1 MVARENLRLGL
12 EAGGGGLPGPADLAL
27 NQSRGL
33 LQTPVVDL
41 RTPGTPKSSL
51 DILASPN
58 GASTNG
64 SNPGITSNNSNGG
77 APTLTTPTLTPTT
90 LRNIEQMFAE
100 SDPHEPPHHYEHA
113 AGFAPPII
121 SPTSGNSYAPLGGGS
136 SGPQQVAPL
145 NCHRSTPPPP
155 SIPGPPDL
163 CPLPSKPLQ
172 RPTNLSLSR
181 PPPLL
186 EAPIRRPTCL
196 LPSQQQPADLS
207 LPSPTRGD
215 LSISLVKPQQ
225 VPLERPT
232 LPMVERPPGLALTG
246 ANLLSQKLDMMDK
259 LLKAVAASASQ
270 AQVVTAK
277 QEPVEPIMSRSP
289 PAYEEPNV
297 RRSGGG
303 GRRKTE
309 EDGLGPEE
317 EDRRAMRRERNKQA
331 AARCR
336 KRRMDLTSTL
346 QGEVDQWE
354 EKVRGLKEELLQ
366 LEAQKKG
373 LEAYLRNHKGPCKVA
388 RTEKK

>member
-1 MVARENLRLGL
+1 
-12 EAGGGGLPGPADLAL
+12 
-27 NQSRGL
+27 
-33 LQTPVVDL
+33 
-41 RTPGTPKSSL
+41 
-51 DILASPN
+51 
-58 GASTNG
+58 
-64 SNPGITSNNSNGG
+64 
-77 APTLTTPTLTPTT
+77 
-90 LRNIEQMFAE
+90 
-100 SDPHEPPHHYEHA
+100 
-113 AGFAPPII
+113 
-121 SPTSGNSYAPLGGGS
+121 
-136 SGPQQVAPL
+136 
-145 NCHRSTPPPP
+145 
-155 SIPGPPDL
+155 
-163 CPLPSKPLQ
+163 
-172 RPTNLSLSR
+172 
-181 PPPLL
+181 
-186 EAPIRRPTCL
+186 
-196 LPSQQQPADLS
+196 
-207 LPSPTRGD
+207 
-215 LSISLVKPQQ
+215 
-225 VPLERPT
+225 
-232 LPMVERPPGLALTG
+232 MVERPPGLALTG

-289 PAYEEPNV
+289 PAYEESNA
-297 RRSGGG
+297 RRSGGGGGG

-373 LEAYLRNHKGPCKVA
+373 LEAYLRSHKGPCKVA

>member
-1 MVARENLRLGL
+1 
-12 EAGGGGLPGPADLAL
+12 
-27 NQSRGL
+27 
-33 LQTPVVDL
+33 
-41 RTPGTPKSSL
+41 
-51 DILASPN
+51 
-58 GASTNG
+58 
-64 SNPGITSNNSNGG
+64 
-77 APTLTTPTLTPTT
+77 
-90 LRNIEQMFAE
+90 
-100 SDPHEPPHHYEHA
+100 
-113 AGFAPPII
+113 
-121 SPTSGNSYAPLGGGS
+121 
-136 SGPQQVAPL
+136 
-145 NCHRSTPPPP
+145 
-155 SIPGPPDL
+155 
-163 CPLPSKPLQ
+163 
-172 RPTNLSLSR
+172 
-181 PPPLL
+181 
-186 EAPIRRPTCL
+186 
-196 LPSQQQPADLS
+196 
-207 LPSPTRGD
+207 
-215 LSISLVKPQQ
+215 
-225 VPLERPT
+225 
-232 LPMVERPPGLALTG
+232 MVERPPGLALTG

-289 PAYEEPNV
+289 PAYEESNV
-297 RRSGGG
+297 RRSGGGGG

-373 LEAYLRNHKGPCKVA
+373 LEAYLRSHKGPCKVA

>member
-1 MVARENLRLGL
+1 
-12 EAGGGGLPGPADLAL
+12 
-27 NQSRGL
+27 
-33 LQTPVVDL
+33 
-41 RTPGTPKSSL
+41 
-51 DILASPN
+51 
-58 GASTNG
+58 
-64 SNPGITSNNSNGG
+64 
-77 APTLTTPTLTPTT
+77 
-90 LRNIEQMFAE
+90 
-100 SDPHEPPHHYEHA
+100 
-113 AGFAPPII
+113 
-121 SPTSGNSYAPLGGGS
+121 
-136 SGPQQVAPL
+136 
-145 NCHRSTPPPP
+145 
-155 SIPGPPDL
+155 
-163 CPLPSKPLQ
+163 
-172 RPTNLSLSR
+172 
-181 PPPLL
+181 
-186 EAPIRRPTCL
+186 
-196 LPSQQQPADLS
+196 
-207 LPSPTRGD
+207 
-215 LSISLVKPQQ
+215 
-225 VPLERPT
+225 
-232 LPMVERPPGLALTG
+232 MVERPPGLALTG

-289 PAYEEPNV
+289 PAYEESNV
-297 RRSGGG
+297 RRSGGGGGGG

-373 LEAYLRNHKGPCKVA
+373 LEAYLRSHKGPCKVA

>member
-1 MVARENLRLGL
+1 
-12 EAGGGGLPGPADLAL
+12 
-27 NQSRGL
+27 
-33 LQTPVVDL
+33 
-41 RTPGTPKSSL
+41 
-51 DILASPN
+51 
-58 GASTNG
+58 
-64 SNPGITSNNSNGG
+64 
-77 APTLTTPTLTPTT
+77 
-90 LRNIEQMFAE
+90 
-100 SDPHEPPHHYEHA
+100 
-113 AGFAPPII
+113 
-121 SPTSGNSYAPLGGGS
+121 
-136 SGPQQVAPL
+136 
-145 NCHRSTPPPP
+145 
-155 SIPGPPDL
+155 
-163 CPLPSKPLQ
+163 
-172 RPTNLSLSR
+172 
-181 PPPLL
+181 
-186 EAPIRRPTCL
+186 
-196 LPSQQQPADLS
+196 
-207 LPSPTRGD
+207 
-215 LSISLVKPQQ
+215 
-225 VPLERPT
+225 
-232 LPMVERPPGLALTG
+232 MVERPPGLALTG

-289 PAYEEPNV
+289 PAYEESNV
-297 RRSGGG
+297 RRSGGGGGG

-373 LEAYLRNHKGPCKVA
+373 LEAYLRSHKGPCKVA

>member
-1 MVARENLRLGL
+1 MQEK
-12 EAGGGGLPGPADLAL
+12 LAVFGVHRRKRSML
-27 NQSRGL
+27 FS
-33 LQTPVVDL
+33 
-41 RTPGTPKSSL
+41 SSL
-51 DILASPN
+51 SFPDAMAWVSVCERPASLQHCLAYSCHQ
-58 GASTNG
+58 
-64 SNPGITSNNSNGG
+64 
-77 APTLTTPTLTPTT
+77 LT
-90 LRNIEQMFAE
+90 R
-100 SDPHEPPHHYEHA
+100 
-113 AGFAPPII
+113 
-121 SPTSGNSYAPLGGGS
+121 
-136 SGPQQVAPL
+136 L
-145 NCHRSTPPPP
+145 NCFCTRAMPRA

-163 CPLPSKPLQ
+163 CPLPAKPLQ

-186 EAPIRRPTCL
+186 EAPTRRPTCL
-196 LPSQQQPADLS
+196 LPPQQQPADLS

-225 VPLERPT
+225 QERPT

-289 PAYEEPNV
+289 PAYEESNV
-297 RRSGGG
+297 RRSGGGGGGG

-373 LEAYLRNHKGPCKVA
+373 LEAYLRSHKGPCKVA

>member
-1 MVARENLRLGL
+1 M
-12 EAGGGGLPGPADLAL
+12 
-27 NQSRGL
+27 
-33 LQTPVVDL
+33 
-41 RTPGTPKSSL
+41 
-51 DILASPN
+51 
-58 GASTNG
+58 
-64 SNPGITSNNSNGG
+64 
-77 APTLTTPTLTPTT
+77 
-90 LRNIEQMFAE
+90 
-100 SDPHEPPHHYEHA
+100 
-113 AGFAPPII
+113 
-121 SPTSGNSYAPLGGGS
+121 
-136 SGPQQVAPL
+136 
-145 NCHRSTPPPP
+145 
-155 SIPGPPDL
+155 
-163 CPLPSKPLQ
+163 
-172 RPTNLSLSR
+172 
-181 PPPLL
+181 
-186 EAPIRRPTCL
+186 
-196 LPSQQQPADLS
+196 
-207 LPSPTRGD
+207 
-215 LSISLVKPQQ
+215 
-225 VPLERPT
+225 
-232 LPMVERPPGLALTG
+232 PMVERPPGLALTG

-289 PAYEEPNV
+289 PAYEESNA
-297 RRSGGG
+297 RRSGGGG

-373 LEAYLRNHKGPCKVA
+373 LEAYLRSHKGPCKVA

>member
-51 DILASPN
+51 DILPSSN
-58 GASTNG
+58 GTSTNG

-136 SGPQQVAPL
+136 SSGPQQVAPL

-155 SIPGPPDL
+155 AIPGPPDL
-163 CPLPSKPLQ
+163 CPLPTKPLQ

-186 EAPIRRPTCL
+186 EAPTRRPTCL
-196 LPSQQQPADLS
+196 LPHGGQSTPDILRDNN
-207 LPSPTRGD
+207 TKR
-215 LSISLVKPQQ
+215 PQTE
-225 VPLERPT
+225 LEQ
-232 LPMVERPPGLALTG
+232 E
-246 ANLLSQKLDMMDK
+246 
-259 LLKAVAASASQ
+259 KAEE
-270 AQVVTAK
+270 TAK
-277 QEPVEPIMSRSP
+277 
-289 PAYEEPNV
+289 
-297 RRSGGG
+297 
-303 GRRKTE
+303 
-309 EDGLGPEE
+309 EE
-317 EDRRAMRRERNKQA
+317 EKEA
-331 AARCR
+331 
-336 KRRMDLTSTL
+336 
-346 QGEVDQWE
+346 E
-354 EKVRGLKEELLQ
+354 EKQEDTVKEALPLPVPKDATPEVASKEGSQEVEELPNN
-366 LEAQKKG
+366 E
-373 LEAYLRNHKGPCKVA
+373 EVR
-388 RTEKK
+388 EKKIITSEEEAKAR